1 MTQQPL
7 RPFSANPS
15 FKKLGSTCPIIIK
28 HDFPN
33 DDQNYLDEG
42 LITMNSYKKRFRY
55 AENFNKTSSPQRPVS
70 AMMTSAHS
78 KSAKIRASSSKN
90 WHPASKAEFLS
101 SVMKSIKNREKN
113 EIKPIRKLQTMY
125 FHSILYKV
133 KQQKEDL
140 DEKIRIMDNLK
151 TDFKE
156 TDICILA
163 NTGAIDYI
171 LSLNAKANP
180 MSCSNLLLSLI
191 FVF

>member
-1 MTQQPL
+1 MAQQF

-15 FKKLGSTCPIIIK
+15 KKLGSTCPIIIK

-33 DDQNYLDEG
+33 EDQNYLDEG
-42 LITMNSYKKRFRY
+42 LITLNSYKKRFRY
-55 AENFNKTSSPQRPVS
+55 DESFSKTASQRPMS
-70 AMMTSAHS
+70 ALMASALP
-78 KSAKIRASSSKN
+78 KSARIRASSSKN
-90 WHPASKAEFLS
+90 WHPASKAEFIN

-113 EIKPIRKLQTMY
+113 EIKPIRKLKTVY

-140 DEKIRIMDNLK
+140 DEKIRRMDSSK

-171 LSLNAKANP
+171 LNLNAKANP
-180 MSCSNLLLSLI
+180 QSCSNQLLSI
-191 FVF
+191 F

>member
-1 MTQQPL
+1 MTQNF
-7 RPFSANPS
+7 RPMSANPS

-33 DDQNYLDEG
+33 EDQNYLDEG
-42 LITMNSYKKRFRY
+42 LITLNSYKKRFRY
-55 AENFNKTSSPQRPVS
+55 DESFNKALSTQRP
-70 AMMTSAHS
+70 TSALLTGNYP

-140 DEKIRIMDNLK
+140 DEKIRAMDNLK

-156 TDICILA
+156 TDICVLA
-163 NTGAIDYI
+163 NSGAIDYI
-171 LSLNAKANP
+171 LNLNAKANP
-180 MSCSNLLLSLI
+180 MSCSNQLLSQ
-191 FVF
+191 

>member
-1 MTQQPL
+1 MTQQF
-7 RPFSANPS
+7 RPYSANPS
-15 FKKLGSTCPIIIK
+15 KKLGSTCPIIIK

-55 AENFNKTSSPQRPVS
+55 DESFNKGTPQRPTS
-70 AMMTSAHS
+70 ALMMTAHPRSAR
-78 KSAKIRASSSKN
+78 IRASSSKN

-113 EIKPIRKLQTMY
+113 EIKPIRKLKTMY

-140 DEKIRIMDNLK
+140 DEKIRVMDNLK

-180 MSCSNLLLSLI
+180 TSCSNQLLSN
-191 FVF
+191 F